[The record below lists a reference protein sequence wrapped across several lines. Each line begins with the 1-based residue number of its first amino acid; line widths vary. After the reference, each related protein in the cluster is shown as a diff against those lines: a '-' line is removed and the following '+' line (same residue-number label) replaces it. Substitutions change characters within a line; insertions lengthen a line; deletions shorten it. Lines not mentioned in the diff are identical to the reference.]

1 MKSVLFLLLIQ
12 CYSTL
17 SLSTKFCP
25 LDRGRPFLVLV
36 QNFDA
41 RGLALGKIKL
51 ISLLC
56 MTLVSSL
63 EIDMWK
69 YKEKRVMLLVTCYY
83 LLLATSCFPG
93 YMKHIIIIII
103 IIIIIHVLHR
113 QCVRLIVIILVVSLS
128 LYSSTHYFT

>member
-1 MKSVLFLLLIQ
+1 
-12 CYSTL
+12 
-17 SLSTKFCP
+17 
-25 LDRGRPFLVLV
+25 
-36 QNFDA
+36 
-41 RGLALGKIKL
+41 
-51 ISLLC
+51 

-69 YKEKRVMLLVTCYY
+69 YKEKRVMLLVTCY

-128 LYSSTHYFT
+128 LCTVVHTTLYISCK